1 MLHPILQQQEAELS
15 RGTMRHAMSVKTVVN
30 VAQMLVEL
38 HLISPPLGE

>member
-1 MLHPILQQQEAELS
+1 MQHPILQQQEAQLL

-38 HLISPPLGE
+38 HLTSPPLGE